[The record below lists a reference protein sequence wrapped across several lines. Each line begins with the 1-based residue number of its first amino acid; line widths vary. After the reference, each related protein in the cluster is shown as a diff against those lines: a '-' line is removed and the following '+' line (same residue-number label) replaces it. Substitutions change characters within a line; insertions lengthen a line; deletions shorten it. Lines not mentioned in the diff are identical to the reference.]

1 MKKPAAAATDLVC
14 MGNHY
19 IFYNLTTKKLDT
31 HKSGGVV
38 IPDGLGITKGL
49 QSRVSLNDLILQG
62 TLILSN
68 TETTAGSVPSIDN

>member
-1 MKKPAAAATDLVC
+1 MLVQLIHFSSEINIC
-14 MGNHY
+14 NST
-19 IFYNLTTKKLDT
+19 NT

-68 TETTAGSVPSIDN
+68 TETTAGSVPSIYD